1 MKLSKFFVTYYFLLC
16 SLLAVLPLQAS
27 AAPSQPVMTVTG
39 SVDANVTNNVK
50 VINPDGGALDVR
62 IQPKKSS
69 YTLSFNATATNN
81 QGIISTVIIPFD
93 SYISGINFITGS
105 KDSASCSLSVSYN
118 GAEIPEGANTNEIA
132 GTGFASDG
140 SRYAAPLYIMN
151 SEYISIPNMFIR
163 GGDELLL
170 IVSINTHVFGATGDQ
185 SCLGKAQI
193 YLIPADK

>member
-1 MKLSKFFVTYYFLLC
+1 MKLSKYIALLYLSSGFLLTNF
-16 SLLAVLPLQAS
+16 SLQVF
-27 AAPSQPVMTVTG
+27 AAPNQPAMNVTG

-50 VINPDGGALDVR
+50 VINPDGGALEVR
-62 IQPKKSS
+62 IQPKKSA
-69 YTLSFNATATNN
+69 YALSLSATATNDRGSN
-81 QGIISTVIIPFD
+81 STVIIPFD
-93 SYISGINFITGS
+93 SYISGINFTTGS
-105 KDSASCSLSVSYN
+105 KDSASCSMFVFYQ
-118 GAEIPEGANTNEIA
+118 GAGIPEGANTNEIA
-132 GTGFASDG
+132 ETGFASDG

-170 IVSINTHVFGATGDQ
+170 TVTMNTHVFGATGDQ